1 MSNTFVYTAIK
12 GNSGYSGAQGSAGTQ
27 GTAGAQGTS
36 GYSGVSGN
44 SSPNI
49 QTVTY
54 TNSFSAGQ
62 VIYKTSGG
70 YALAQANALSSSD
83 IIGVVQ
89 SATGTTFTYIGN
101 GYISGLT
108 GLTDSYHYYLS
119 DTVAGAFTNTVPTAI
134 GSVVKPVLIAIGTT
148 AGNVVSYPGIVNNS
162 NTGTSGYYTKWTSAT
177 GLGTGLIQ
185 DNGTV
190 VQIFSL
196 SAVNISAVNLVTLNE
211 YFASATNF
219 TTIGTTELSGNT
231 TVVGAFTVVGSIS
244 ATGTIYGTSSSSVS
258 AISAISV
265 TANVIS
271 ANNLYVNGFSAV
283 PTNRN
288 AGIALIFG
296 R

>member
-1 MSNTFVYTAIK
+1 MSNTFVYTAIR
-12 GNSGYSGAQGSAGTQ
+12 GNSGYSGAQGSAGPQ
-27 GTAGAQGTS
+27 GTAGAQGSNGTI
-36 GYSGVSGN
+36 GI

-49 QTVTY
+49 ATAIY
-54 TNSFSAGQ
+54 SNSFTPGQ
-62 VIYKTSGG
+62 VLYKVSGG

-89 SATGTTFTYIGN
+89 SASTSAFTYVINGFIGN
-101 GYISGLT
+101 LS

-119 DTVAGAFTNTVPTAI
+119 DTTPGLLTNTVPTAV
-134 GSVVKPVLIAIGTT
+134 GSVIKPVLIAVGSASGI
-148 AGNVVSYPGIVNNS
+148 VVEYPGVQINS
-162 NTGTSGYYTKWTSAT
+162 NTGTNGYYAKWTSAT

-185 DNGTV
+185 DNGTA

-211 YFASATNF
+211 YFVSATNF